1 MKMQTKEWNEKYEAV
16 KNKLKCKTALVAYF
30 TENKIGKIAVDVL
43 KIGEVSFPTGTI
55 FSFLV
60 KKTVCFT

>member
-16 KNKLKCKTALVAYF
+16 KNKLKCKIALESYF
-30 TENKIGKIAVDVL
+30 TENKIGEMAVDVL

-55 FSFLV
+55 FAFLV

>member
-1 MKMQTKEWNEKYEAV
+1 MKIQTKEWNEKYEAV
-16 KNKLKCKTALVAYF
+16 KNKLKCKTALEAYF

-55 FSFLV
+55 FAFLV
-60 KKTVCFT
+60 KKTVCFI